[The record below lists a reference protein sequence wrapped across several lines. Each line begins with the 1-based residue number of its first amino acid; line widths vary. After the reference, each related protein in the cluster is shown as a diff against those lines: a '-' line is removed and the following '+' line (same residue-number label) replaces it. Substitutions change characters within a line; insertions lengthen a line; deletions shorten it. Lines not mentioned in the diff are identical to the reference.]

1 MKLYG
6 KEAFEDL
13 MVFDALIANKD
24 RHLGNFGMIIDNDT
38 NELLREAPIFD
49 NGWGILNFLTK
60 DELKE
65 IDKIISESKS
75 YLDFTFDTQLK
86 LFIQPRHKE
95 GLEKLKN
102 FTFKRHEIYNL
113 SEEWLRPI
121 ENFIR
126 QRAIKALEFIEEKQ
140 DNAKKL
146 DTLIHQTKPMQ
157 SEVDKWSEDRENT
170 GQDNILNDKNSQP
183 V

>member
-1 MKLYG
+1 M
-6 KEAFEDL
+6 
-13 MVFDALIANKD
+13 
-24 RHLGNFGMIIDNDT
+24 NFIT
-38 NELLREAPIFD
+38 LNELNNIADAKIEKISNFSYNFD
-49 NGWGILNFLTK
+49 
-60 DELKE
+60 E
-65 IDKIISESKS
+65 
-75 YLDFTFDTQLK
+75 QLK

-102 FTFKRHEIYNL
+102 FTFKRHETYNL

-146 DTLIHQTKPMQ
+146 DTLIHQTKSMQ
-157 SEVDKWSEDRENT
+157 SEVDKWIEDRENT
-170 GQDNILNDKNSQP
+170 GQDNILNDKNTQENSKAFIALCLIKFSIGLSHSSLRL
-183 V
+183 